1 MGGKKVLVI
10 EDNALNM
17 KLVRQLITIAN
28 HHPIE
33 AFNAEDGLQLARQI
47 RPDLILL
54 DIQLPGMDGLAAL
67 KIIKNDPN
75 IRDIPVITLTAHAMR
90 GDELKAKEAGCNG
103 YLSKPIDTKQFLN
116 TLETYLTEEQ
126 KVDKSED
133 ETYSEIK
140 VPKWGP
146 TILVVDDEPLNV
158 KLLAA
163 SLGAAGY
170 RILKAYS
177 GFEALEMMKTHT
189 PDLIL
194 LDIMMPGMDGY
205 EVIAR
210 LKQSNET
217 KDIPIVLITALEGAE
232 EKAKGLAAG
241 ADEFLNKP
249 VNTTELET
257 RVLSLLRMKKYQEQ
271 LVSRVQTEKDVLGKT
286 GPEDTG
292 EHDDNR
298 PTVLVVEDNLKD
310 AHMITR
316 HLNAMP
322 LNCRIVQTGA
332 EALKLIGDEKIDLVL
347 LDLMLPD
354 LDGIEICKGI
364 KGSEKTISVQVVIV
378 TTFDDLKMKIRG
390 IEVGADDFLVKPLN
404 RDEIKARVSAL
415 LKKKAFMD
423 RLHESANAALKA
435 AIIDHMTGVYN
446 HLYFKHFLGLEIKR
460 SIRQENKMAL
470 LMIDVDNFKK
480 FNDTH
485 GHPAGDKALSG
496 VAKILKDNVRDVDVV
511 ARYGGEEFAVV
522 LPYAGWRSGRMVAER
537 LLDITSK
544 LRIAVAEYRADAA
557 SVTVSIGLAVF
568 PDNGMS
574 LESIISAADGALYNA
589 KRQGKNKVCCA
600 EVAQKS
606 ISCVENL

>member
-1 MGGKKVLVI
+1 
-10 EDNALNM
+10 
-17 KLVRQLITIAN
+17 
-28 HHPIE
+28 
-33 AFNAEDGLQLARQI
+33 
-47 RPDLILL
+47 
-54 DIQLPGMDGLAAL
+54 MDGLSAL
-67 KIIKNDPN
+67 KIIKNDPD

-90 GDELKAKEAGCNG
+90 GDELKAKEAGCDG
-103 YLSKPIDTKQFLN
+103 YLSKPIDTKQFFK
-116 TLETYLTEEQ
+116 TLETYMEEEQ
-126 KVDKSED
+126 KKEKTED
-133 ETYSEIK
+133 ENSLKIK
-140 VPKWGP
+140 EPKWGP

-163 SLGAAGY
+163 NLGAAGY

-177 GFEALEMMKTHT
+177 GFEALEIMETNT

-205 EVIAR
+205 EVIRR
-210 LKQSNET
+210 LKQLKET
-217 KDIPIVLITALEGAE
+217 KDIPIVLITALEGEE

-271 LVSRVQTEKDVLGKT
+271 LVSRVQTEKDVLGKS
-286 GPEDTG
+286 GQEESG

-310 AHMITR
+310 AHMIVH
-316 HLNAMP
+316 HLNEMP
-322 LNCRIVQTGA
+322 LNYRIVQTGA
-332 EALKLIGDEKIDLVL
+332 EALKIVREEAIDLVL

-354 LDGIEICKGI
+354 LDGIEICKEI

-423 RLHESANAALKA
+423 RLRESANAALKA

-446 HLYFKHFLGLEIKR
+446 HSYFEHFLLLEIKR
-460 SIRQENKMAL
+460 SLRQENKMAL
-470 LMIDVDNFKK
+470 LMIDVDNFKR
-480 FNDTH
+480 FNDTY
-485 GHPAGDKALSG
+485 GHPAGDKALSS

-522 LPYAGWRSGRMVAER
+522 LPYAGWRSGQQVAER
-537 LLDITSK
+537 LLEIIHK
-544 LRIAVAEYRADAA
+544 QQIAGVGNQVDAA

-574 LESIISAADGALYNA
+574 SESIISSADGALYSA
-589 KRQGKNKVCCA
+589 KRQGKNRVCCA
-600 EVAQKS
+600 EKSQKL
-606 ISCVENL
+606 ISCVKNL